1 MKRVKIFEHIIQKFL
16 YYVRRVYNT
25 CLFPLSTTETRN
37 KPIEQDEKNVHQFL
51 DYMVTY
57 PNAVVIFHTS
67 DIIVRANTDASYITE
82 PE

>member
-1 MKRVKIFEHIIQKFL
+1 MRGVD
-16 YYVRRVYNT
+16 NT
-25 CLFPLSTTETRN
+25 LLVPLRTISTKNE
-37 KPIEQDEKNVHQFL
+37 PIEQDEKNVHQFL